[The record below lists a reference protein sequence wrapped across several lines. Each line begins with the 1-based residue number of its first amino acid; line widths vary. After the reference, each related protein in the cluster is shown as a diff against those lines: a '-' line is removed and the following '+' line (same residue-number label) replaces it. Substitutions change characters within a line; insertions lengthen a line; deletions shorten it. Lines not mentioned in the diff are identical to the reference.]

1 MTPAVDKRA
10 RTLEGVTAVPPDTT
24 PHPPLR
30 LERDGHVVSLILN
43 RAERANA
50 FTEEMWEGLPALVE
64 QAGAMAADGARVLVV
79 RSAAERAFSAGA
91 DLEEY
96 RAHADDAEW
105 GLGNHDRVTRAL
117 DAVRDS
123 ALPTVAVIAG
133 ACVGG
138 GAGLAVACDLRVCSD
153 DSVFAI
159 TPARLGLV
167 YPYADTLALVQL
179 IGPAAA
185 RRMLLTGARFD
196 AEWALRVGLVD
207 AAVPRADLAGRHRR
221 PGGRARRRIPGRRT
235 RHALDHPL
243 GRGGPAA
250 GRARGRLGG
259 DGPGPRVPGVRRPPR
274 GHGGLPRAPA
284 ARLLTDTE

>member
-1 MTPAVDKRA
+1 MTDGP
-10 RTLEGVTAVPPDTT
+10 LDTT
-24 PHPPLR
+24 THPPLR
-30 LERDGHVVSLILN
+30 LERDDHVVSLILN

-50 FTEEMWEGLPALVE
+50 FTEEMWDGLPALVE

-179 IGPAAA
+179 VGPSAA

-196 AEWALRVGLVD
+196 AAWALRVGLVD
-207 AAVPRADLAGRHRR
+207 ALRAAVRPRGRHRH
-221 PGGRARRRIPGRRT
+221 PGGRARRRLPRR
-235 RHALDHPL
+235 RPRDALDDPV

-250 GRARGRLGG
+250 RRAPRHLGG
-259 DGPGPRVPGVRRPPR
+259 DGPGPRVPAVRRPPR
-274 GHGGLPRAPA
+274 GDGGLP
-284 ARLLTDTE
+284 

>member
-1 MTPAVDKRA
+1 
-10 RTLEGVTAVPPDTT
+10 VTADP

-64 QAGAMAADGARVLVV
+64 QAGSMAADGARVLAV

-96 RAHADDAEW
+96 RTHADDAEW

-117 DAVRDS
+117 DSVRDS

-179 IGPAAA
+179 IGTSAA

-207 AAVPRADLAGRHRR
+207 VCVPRADLAAATDTLVGELAAAS
-221 PGGRARRRIPGRRT
+221 PVAV
-235 RHALDHPL
+235 
-243 GRGGPAA
+243 RGMRSTIRWAAA
-250 GRARGRLGG
+250 GRRPDEPLVASAATALVRESLESADHREGTAAFLE
-259 DGPGPRVPGVRRPPR
+259 RRPP
-274 GHGGLPRAPA
+274 AF
-284 ARLLTDTE
+284 

>member
-1 MTPAVDKRA
+1 MTAAPR
-10 RTLEGVTAVPPDTT
+10 PP

-179 IGPAAA
+179 IGPSAA

-196 AEWALRVGLVD
+196 AAWALRVGLVD
-207 AAVPRADLAGRHRR
+207 VCVPRADLPA
-221 PGGRARRRIPGRRT
+221 AT
-235 RHALDHPL
+235 DALVGELAAASPVAV
-243 GRGGPAA
+243 RGMRSTIRWAAA
-250 GRARGRLGG
+250 GRRPDEPQVASAATALVRESLQSADHREGTAAFLE
-259 DGPGPRVPGVRRPPR
+259 RRPP
-274 GHGGLPRAPA
+274 AF
-284 ARLLTDTE
+284 

>member
-1 MTPAVDKRA
+1 M
-10 RTLEGVTAVPPDTT
+10 TAVPLDTP

-179 IGPAAA
+179 IGPSAA

-196 AEWALRVGLVD
+196 AAWAVARGPGRRLRATGR
-207 AAVPRADLAGRHRR
+207 PPGRHRR
-221 PGGRARRRIPGRRT
+221 AGGRARRRLAGGRP
-235 RHALDHPL
+235 RHALDHPV

-250 GRARGRLGG
+250 RRGAGRLGG
-259 DGPGPRVPGVRRPPR
+259 DGAGPRVPAVRRPPR
-274 GHGGLPRAPA
+274 GDGGLP
-284 ARLLTDTE
+284 